1 MDVVQGFY
9 ISMGDKRAMTDVD
22 CMTCLVNMARGLE
35 VDGQVLWNGV
45 RHATVY
51 EMGPGRVRAA
61 CRYIQVRVHD
71 LTGWR
76 VRL

>member
-1 MDVVQGFY
+1 MDVVQGSH
-9 ISMGDKRAMTDVD
+9 ISMGDEGAMTDVD

-51 EMGPGRVRAA
+51 PGRARAA
-61 CRYIQVRVHD
+61 CRYVPVIDAVQGRP
-71 LTGWR
+71 GWR
-76 VRL
+76 LKP